1 MSSQTAMSSRTLA
14 PPTPASESSQLPDN
28 VNIMQPRMQQLGA
41 IMHLMMHSPLHR
53 AYRLQ
58 DIEERFIPSLLHN
71 QFRYYEINGTP
82 IGFVNWA
89 WLTDDLEAKYTT
101 GQYELALDEW
111 VGGSHLWF
119 PEFIAPFGHARTIVR
134 DFRSNIFE
142 KVTPAKALRISSA
155 GELTGISKYRL

>member
-1 MSSQTAMSSRTLA
+1 MSSQTL
-14 PPTPASESSQLPDN
+14 TPATATSENIQLPNSSD
-28 VNIMQPRMQQLGA
+28 IMQQRMQQLGA

-89 WLTDDLEAKYTT
+89 WLTDDLEAEYTT

-119 PEFIAPFGHARTIVR
+119 PEFIAPFGHARAIVR
-134 DFRSNIFE
+134 DLRSNIFE
-142 KVTPAKALRISSA
+142 KGTPAKALRVSA
-155 GELTGISKYRL
+155 TGELTGISKYRL

>member
-1 MSSQTAMSSRTLA
+1 MSSQTL
-14 PPTPASESSQLPDN
+14 TPATATSENTQLPNSSD
-28 VNIMQPRMQQLGA
+28 IMQQRMQQLGA
-41 IMHLMMHSPLHR
+41 IMHLMMQSPLHR

-82 IGFVNWA
+82 IGFVNWV

-119 PEFIAPFGHARTIVR
+119 PEFIAPFGHARAIVR
-134 DFRSNIFE
+134 DLRSNIFE
-142 KVTPAKALRISSA
+142 KGTPAKALRVSA
-155 GELTGISKYRL
+155 TGELTGISKYRL